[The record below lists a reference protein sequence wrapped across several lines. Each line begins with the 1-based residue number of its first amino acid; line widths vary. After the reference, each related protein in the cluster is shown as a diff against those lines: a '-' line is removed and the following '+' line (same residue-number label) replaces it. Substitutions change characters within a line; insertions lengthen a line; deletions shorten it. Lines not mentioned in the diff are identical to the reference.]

1 MSNTVL
7 SEEHNVNSKT
17 HQLKAIFNECF
28 FYKLILTYL
37 PLQTWRLS
45 EHTSIPSDLDVLH
58 MLVAGLDLNEFAC
71 YILDWTTLERPQCSQ
86 ETLRG
91 LHHENILVLFSYFSS
106 LTFE

>member
-1 MSNTVL
+1 MQ
-7 SEEHNVNSKT
+7 E
-17 HQLKAIFNECF
+17 
-28 FYKLILTYL
+28 KLENDAYL
-37 PLQTWRLS
+37 PLQNWTLS

-58 MLVAGLDLNEFAC
+58 MLVAGLDLNESAC

>member
-1 MSNTVL
+1 M
-7 SEEHNVNSKT
+7 
-17 HQLKAIFNECF
+17 F
-28 FYKLILTYL
+28 FLQNYTYIYISR
-37 PLQTWRLS
+37 LQTWRLS

-71 YILDWTTLERPQCSQ
+71 YILDWTTLERPQCSL

-91 LHHENILVLFSYFSS
+91 LHHENILVLISYFST

>member
-7 SEEHNVNSKT
+7 SEEKNVNLIT
-17 HQLKAIFNECF
+17 YRLKAIF
-28 FYKLILTYL
+28 YKIILL

-106 LTFE
+106 LTFK